1 MRRAP
6 RTTRHTKD
14 QESPVLGLGRLPR
27 EYIYCDA
34 ERQLLTVRRRVSYVI
49 DGLGVTSG
57 PRTRQTTGRLPQGY
71 PGVPRRRR
79 GHRHDRDA
87 VPGLALYL
95 FAHVLSQKR

>member
-1 MRRAP
+1 M
-6 RTTRHTKD
+6 
-14 QESPVLGLGRLPR
+14 LGLGRLPR
-27 EYIYCDA
+27 EYIYRYA

-49 DGLGVTSG
+49 GRLGVASG

-87 VPGLALYL
+87 VPGLALHV
-95 FAHVLSQKR
+95 FTDVLSQKR